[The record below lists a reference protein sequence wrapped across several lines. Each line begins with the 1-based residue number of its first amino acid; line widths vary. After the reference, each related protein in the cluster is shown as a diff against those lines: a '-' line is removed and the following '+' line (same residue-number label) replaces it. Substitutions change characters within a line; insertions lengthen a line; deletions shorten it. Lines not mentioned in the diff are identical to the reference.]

1 MRMAVKTRLGCPI
14 AVRAELSARLLIT
27 VASIPI

>member
-1 MRMAVKTRLGCPI
+1 MRMDVSTRDFVPFACK
-14 AVRAELSARLLIT
+14 AELSARLLIT